1 MCMRLLQLDRFKAHL
16 QTKPNS
22 SILVLTITSILAFS
36 YNVVHTFMIQEVT
49 AVGTT
54 VIGEVKIVGL
64 ILLSYL
70 MLGKVVHAIAAN
82 GRVSVDCCIF
92 YCPNG

>member
-1 MCMRLLQLDRFKAHL
+1 
-16 QTKPNS
+16 
-22 SILVLTITSILAFS
+22 
-36 YNVVHTFMIQEVT
+36 MIQEVT